1 MRELSSKVE
10 KLEAQFAKKHTN
22 TESTFASISELYN
35 QLKKQNDSQ
44 QMETKA
50 YQESLG
56 DSLAK
61 ANKKIESLEGRIS
74 NLEVRN
80 PLRQEWSPDKTEK
93 LQALIQTLE
102 KGLND

>member
-1 MRELSSKVE
+1 
-10 KLEAQFAKKHTN
+10 
-22 TESTFASISELYN
+22 
-35 QLKKQNDSQ
+35 
-44 QMETKA
+44 METKA

-93 LQALIQTLE
+93 LQALI
-102 KGLND
+102 